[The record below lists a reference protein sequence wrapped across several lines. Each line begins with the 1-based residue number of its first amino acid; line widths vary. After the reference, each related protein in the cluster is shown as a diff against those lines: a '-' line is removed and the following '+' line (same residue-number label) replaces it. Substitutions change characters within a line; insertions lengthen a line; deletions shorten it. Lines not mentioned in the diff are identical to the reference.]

1 MMSSFIHTE
10 RELNTLGKYFKEVLR
25 IDKDLADNIIFNLY
39 QFEVVAVNT
48 RYQENNQLD
57 IRMYQ
62 DEEYQS
68 LELMSDYDALK
79 LLNSIKYQASD
90 MQSDVLWIKVLNLHE
105 KLENGILKIKNIQSN
120 YKNHAEYEVSN
131 FW

>member
-1 MMSSFIHTE
+1 MSAFIHTE
-10 RELNTLGKYFKEVLR
+10 RELNTLGKYFKEELK

-48 RYQENNQLD
+48 RYEENNQLD
-57 IRMYQ
+57 IKMYQ

-68 LELMSDYDALK
+68 LELISDYDALK

-90 MQSDVLWIKVLNLHE
+90 IQSDVLWIKVLNLYE
-105 KLENGILKIKNIQSN
+105 KLVNGILKIKNIQPNYKKHSEYEISN
-120 YKNHAEYEVSN
+120 Y
-131 FW
+131 W

>member
-1 MMSSFIHTE
+1 MSSFIHTE
-10 RELNTLGKYFKEVLR
+10 KELNTLGKYFKEELR

-57 IRMYQ
+57 IKMYQ
-62 DEEYQS
+62 DEEYQN
-68 LELMSDYDALK
+68 LELITDYDALK

-90 MQSDVLWIKVLNLHE
+90 MKSDVLWLKVLNVHE
-105 KLENGILKIKNIQSN
+105 KLEKGILKIKNIKEN
-120 YKNHAEYEVSN
+120 YKDHLKYEVSTY
-131 FW
+131 W